1 MMLRLFGLYFY
12 KGGIFMNCNDANKSI
27 GCTVEKCAHH
37 CHSENYCT
45 LNQVSI
51 GSHETDPKVCQC
63 VDCESFVPRS

>member
-1 MMLRLFGLYFY
+1 
-12 KGGIFMNCNDANKSI
+12 MNCSDANKSI

-51 GSHETDPKVCQC
+51 GTHESDPKVCQC
-63 VDCESFVPRS
+63 VDCESFVPKSN